1 MAFTA
6 VAAVIGAGEAATA
19 TMVLAAV
26 AEVGTAMAV
35 VGAVTGNK
43 ELTKIGGTM
52 ALVGG
57 IGGAIAGIGGTA
69 TGVAAEGAGATLKG
83 IDAAAGDAFSG
94 ASAAGDAAIAN
105 YGSSAAGMAADAD
118 LAGGLNPGLDPTA
131 PAAMDVGGTQ
141 ATATSAPASTSMPV
155 GAEQETGLQASAPS
169 GAQAPD
175 GVIGPTSPADT
186 YPEAQSIRNA
196 NSTDTS
202 LIGGSG
208 APQGFGD
215 YFKSFSK
222 FANDNKTLFNAGMQ
236 IVGGAMKGA
245 NDREMF
251 DQQLALNQQRVN
263 QTSYGNTV
271 GNFAPTTK
279 GGIISGVRA

>member
-6 VAAVIGAGEAATA
+6 VAAVIEAGAAATA

-26 AEVGTAMAV
+26 AEVGVAMSV

-57 IGGAIAGIGGTA
+57 IGGAIAGIGGAA

-141 ATATSAPASTSMPV
+141 TAAASAPASTSMPV
-155 GAEQETGLQASAPS
+155 GADQATGLQAQAPA
-169 GAQAPD
+169 GAQAPAAV
-175 GVIGPTSPADT
+175 GAPSTPADIGVKG
-186 YPEAQSIRNA
+186 PDIA
-196 NSTDTS
+196 STS
-202 LIGGSG
+202 GS

-222 FANDNKTLFNAGMQ
+222 FANDNKTLFNAGLQ
-236 IVGGAMKGA
+236 VVGGAMKGA
-245 NDREMF
+245 NDRDMF

-271 GNFAPTTK
+271 GNFAPATK